1 MDIQRLYEI
10 YETHQSKSILF
21 DFDRF
26 HCLFSNDKGKG
37 KGKGKI
43 LPWYQILHTSHFAP
57 MESCWGV
64 PSPNPATM
72 KNGKQHDLNH
82 AVSRFIILSY

>member
-26 HCLFSNDKGKG
+26 PILLYCLIRNH
-37 KGKGKI
+37 
-43 LPWYQILHTSHFAP
+43 L
-57 MESCWGV
+57 GV
-64 PSPNPATM
+64 PCVYSGNCLILLNLLGYCAGVEETFRSTITAWSAPST
-72 KNGKQHDLNH
+72 GK
-82 AVSRFIILSY
+82 